1 LRTVAALS
9 WPFVLEAA
17 MNPVRTALA
26 CALALGAIASP
37 TFAQTGDGS
46 CIVAGRLGDTGWAP
60 RLAAVQLLG
69 QDGRVIE
76 GADKASL
83 AAVKQVRLS
92 APALL
97 SRCDG
102 NNALAL
108 GPDAPGAKAPVPAV
122 GPGVLPVEAVN
133 FPKLRR
139 GGELVELRLTV
150 PAERVTMVT
159 R

>member
-1 LRTVAALS
+1 MTSFPLVIACA
-9 WPFVLEAA
+9 F
-17 MNPVRTALA
+17 ALA
-26 CALALGAIASP
+26 ATAVPSFG
-37 TFAQTGDGS
+37 QTSDAS

-60 RLAAVQLLG
+60 RMQGVQLLAG
-69 QDGRVIE
+69 DGTAVA
-76 GADKASL
+76 GSSKSAL
-83 AAVKQVRLS
+83 AAVKRVRLS

-102 NNALAL
+102 NNELAL
-108 GPDAPGAKAPVPAV
+108 GPDGPGAKARVPAI
-122 GPGVLPVEAVN
+122 GPGVMPVEAVN

-150 PAERVTMVT
+150 PAERVTQVT

>member
-1 LRTVAALS
+1 MILDRTV
-9 WPFVLEAA
+9 
-17 MNPVRTALA
+17 LA
-26 CALALGAIASP
+26 CALALAAFSSP
-37 TFAQTGDGS
+37 SFAQTAEGS
-46 CIVAGRLGDTGWAP
+46 CIIAGRLGDAGWAP
-60 RLAAVQLLG
+60 RMQGVQLLG
-69 QDGRVIE
+69 QDGRAVTTS
-76 GADKASL
+76 DKASL

-102 NNALAL
+102 NTELAL
-108 GPDAPGAKAPVPAV
+108 GPDASGTKVAVPAI
-122 GPGVLPVEAVN
+122 GPGLVPVESVN

-139 GGELVELRLTV
+139 GGELVELKLTV

>member
-1 LRTVAALS
+1 MTT
-9 WPFVLEAA
+9 
-17 MNPVRTALA
+17 VRTTLA
-26 CALALGAIASP
+26 CALALAATALP
-37 TFAQTGDGS
+37 AFAQTSDAS

-60 RLAAVQLLG
+60 RMQGLQLLAQDGSAVTGSGKSALAAV
-69 QDGRVIE
+69 R
-76 GADKASL
+76 
-83 AAVKQVRLS
+83 QVRLS

-102 NNALAL
+102 SNELAL
-108 GPDAPGAKAPVPAV
+108 GPDAPGARKPVPAI
-122 GPGVLPVEAVN
+122 GPGVVPVESVA

>member
-1 LRTVAALS
+1 MS
-9 WPFVLEAA
+9 F
-17 MNPVRTALA
+17 VRTALA
-26 CALALGAIASP
+26 CAFALAALPS
-37 TFAQTGDGS
+37 FAQSTDAN
-46 CIVAGRLGDTGWAP
+46 CIIAGRLGETGWAP
-60 RLAAVQLLG
+60 RMQGVQLLA
-69 QDGRVIE
+69 QDGRAVT
-76 GADKASL
+76 GSDKAAL

-102 NNALAL
+102 SNELAL
-108 GPDAPGAKAPVPAV
+108 GPDTPGAKAPVPAI
-122 GPGVLPVEAVN
+122 GPGVVPVEAVN

-139 GGELVELRLTV
+139 AGELVELRLTV

>member
-1 LRTVAALS
+1 MT
-9 WPFVLEAA
+9 F
-17 MNPVRTALA
+17 VRTALA
-26 CALALGAIASP
+26 CALALAALP
-37 TFAQTGDGS
+37 TFAQTADAS
-46 CIVAGRLGDTGWAP
+46 CIVAGRLGDSGWAP
-60 RLAAVQLLG
+60 RLQGVQLLG
-69 QDGRVIE
+69 QDGRAVT
-76 GADKASL
+76 GSDKASL

-102 NNALAL
+102 SNALAL
-108 GPDAPGAKAPVPAV
+108 GPDAPGAKAPVPAI

-133 FPKLRR
+133 YPRLRR
-139 GGELVELRLTV
+139 GGELVELRLSV